1 MCIKLFTF
9 HGITALMPLFPAVG
23 QLYRPVSVNSSY
35 TSPDSNVGRSYEH
48 LRVVRVSSLAASFS
62 QSARLTSSEAQTFLS
77 SASVELTS
85 ILVPL

>member
-1 MCIKLFTF
+1 
-9 HGITALMPLFPAVG
+9 MPLLLAVG
-23 QLYRPVSVNSSY
+23 QLYRPVSVHSFY

-77 SASVELTS
+77 STSVELTL
-85 ILVPL
+85 IRVPS